1 MRIENPRVGGSI
13 PLCMDAPVS
22 RRPRMAES
30 DHLLRIRNHFERNV
44 SGVVNNIKFL
54 AVANGEAVHG
64 VECAHPRGKRHDF
77 ESIAQGRFITTF
89 EVDIER
95 AVEGGG
101 AGYRVAVKTGQ
112 AGDTDFQRAD

>member
-1 MRIENPRVGGSI
+1 MREIWASSGLQGTGGRIQRTSIEYYGDV
-13 PLCMDAPVS
+13 
-22 RRPRMAES
+22 
-30 DHLLRIRNHFERNV
+30 LRIRNHFERNV